1 MQISFL
7 SRLFAWLKLS
17 KIVKITLQKWKMCQ
31 KMLTFKNVLDQ
42 YNLIYSGHSKYF
54 FDFLLRWFNII

>member
-7 SRLFAWLKLS
+7 SRLFAWLQLS

-31 KMLTFKNVLDQ
+31 KMLTFKNVLDRS
-42 YNLIYSGHSKYF
+42 NLVYSGHSKYF
-54 FDFLLRWFNII
+54 FDFLLSWFNII